1 VIVKTDYPIKEV
13 LKKPDLAGRMVAWSI
28 ELSEFDITFSPR
40 GSIKSQILADFILE
54 MTSPPDEEDKL
65 PHFQ

>member
-1 VIVKTDYPIKEV
+1 
-13 LKKPDLAGRMVAWSI
+13 MVAWSI